1 MPEMSFRPARSMSLG
16 QRLRYELVRHTF
28 STGYRL
34 QFYDALRFLL
44 GNGNPLGVAL
54 RMIAEVHTDFGR
66 HWHPYGDLVDDCLE
80 SLSDNGAGRTLED
93 VLAAWGPLEE
103 AALISAG
110 MRSGK
115 LPETLLQA
123 SKLVEARRRIL
134 TLVGKMSLYPLLLFC
149 LGGGMLVINGAYLIP
164 TLRKISDPKNWSGAL
179 GFMHLLANFTDKQG
193 AAVVS
198 AVAIMMG
205 LVLWSI
211 PRWRGR
217 LRRIADNM
225 VPWSVYQDIQGAVFL
240 MNMAALLRA
249 NVQTLAALQILL
261 PFSSPWLQE
270 RLGSIIARVEQG
282 DHLGKALRNSGYQF
296 PSKEAANY
304 LSLLTEGDGAP
315 DIIGRYGDRWLEQ
328 TLERVNKRAIV
339 VMFFSLLLIF
349 SFFLLILSTVMQIQD
364 MTSDSM
370 Q

>member
-1 MPEMSFRPARSMSLG
+1 MSLG
-16 QRLRYELVRHTF
+16 PRLRYELVRHTF
-28 STGYRL
+28 SIRYRL

-44 GNGNPLGVAL
+44 ENGTPLGTAL
-54 RMIAEVHTDFGR
+54 QMIAEVHTDFGR

-115 LPETLLQA
+115 LPEALLQA
-123 SKLVEARRRIL
+123 GKLVEARRRIL

-164 TLRKISDPKNWSGAL
+164 TLRKLSDPQNWTGAL
-179 GFMHLLANFTDKQG
+179 DFMHALANFTDKQG
-193 AAVVS
+193 VAVVGI
-198 AVAIMMG
+198 VAILAG

-217 LRRIADNM
+217 LRRLADNM
-225 VPWSVYQDIQGAVFL
+225 MPWSVYQDIQGAVFL
-240 MNMAALLRA
+240 INMAALLRA
-249 NVQTLAALQILL
+249 NVQTLEALQILL
-261 PFSSPWLQE
+261 PFSAPWLQE
-270 RLGSIIARVEQG
+270 RLDAIIASVEQG
-282 DHLGKALRNSGYQF
+282 DHLGKALLSSGYQF

-328 TLERVNKRAIV
+328 TLERVNKRVMV
-339 VMFFSLLLIF
+339 VMLFSLLLIF

-370 Q
+370 

>member
-1 MPEMSFRPARSMSLG
+1 MSEMIFRPARNMSLAK
-16 QRLRYELVRHTF
+16 RLRYELVRHTF
-28 STGYRL
+28 SAHYRL
-34 QFYDALRFLL
+34 EFYDALHFLL
-44 GNGNPLGVAL
+44 GNGHPLGAAL
-54 RMIAEVHTDFGR
+54 RMIAEVHTDFGKL
-66 HWHPYGDLVDDCLE
+66 WHPYGDLVDDCLE
-80 SLSDNGAGRTLED
+80 SLSDNGTGRMLED

-115 LPETLLQA
+115 LPEALRQA
-123 SKLVEARRRIL
+123 GKLVEARRRIL
-134 TLVGKMSLYPLLLFC
+134 TLVGKMSLYPLLLLS
-149 LGGGMLVINGAYLIP
+149 LGSGMLGINGMYLIP
-164 TLRKISDPKNWSGAL
+164 TLRKLSDPENWRGAL
-179 GFMHLLANFTDKQG
+179 GFMHAVANVTDKQST
-193 AAVVS
+193 VV
-198 AVAIMMG
+198 VGVIAILVG

-217 LRRIADNM
+217 LRRFADNIM
-225 VPWSVYQDIQGAVFL
+225 PWSVYKNIQGAVFL

-249 NVQTLAALQILL
+249 NVQTLEALQILL

-270 RLGSIIARVEQG
+270 RLDAIIACIEQG
-282 DHLGKALRNSGYQF
+282 DHLGKALRNSGYAF

-315 DIIGRYGDRWLEQ
+315 DIISRYGDRWLEQ
-328 TLERVNKRAIV
+328 TLERVNKRVIG

-349 SFFLLILSTVMQIQD
+349 SFFLLILSMVMQIQD

-370 Q
+370 

>member
-1 MPEMSFRPARSMSLG
+1 MSEKRFRPTRNMLLG

-28 STGYRL
+28 STRYRL

-44 GNGNPLGVAL
+44 ENDTPLGTVL
-54 RMIAEVHTDFGR
+54 QMIAEVHTDFGR

-80 SLSDNGAGRTLED
+80 SLSDNGAGRTFED

-115 LPETLLQA
+115 LPEALLQA
-123 SKLVEARRRIL
+123 GKLVEARRRIL

-164 TLRKISDPKNWSGAL
+164 TLRKLSDPQNWTGAL
-179 GFMHLLANFTDKQG
+179 GFMHVLANFTDKQG
-193 AAVVS
+193 VAAVCM
-198 AVAIMMG
+198 VAILVG
-205 LVLWSI
+205 LVLWSL

-217 LRRIADNM
+217 LRRLADKM
-225 VPWSVYQDIQGAVFL
+225 MPWSVYQDIQGAVFL

-249 NVQTLAALQILL
+249 NVQTLEALQILL

-270 RLGSIIARVEQG
+270 CLDAIIAGVEQG

-328 TLERVNKRAIV
+328 TLERVNKRVMV

-370 Q
+370 

>member
-28 STGYRL
+28 STRYRL
-34 QFYDALRFLL
+34 QFYDGLRFLL
-44 GNGNPLGVAL
+44 ENSKSLGVAL
-54 RMIAEVHTDFGR
+54 RMIAEVHTDFGK

-80 SLSDNGAGRTLED
+80 SLSDNGVGRTLED

-115 LPETLLQA
+115 LPEALIQA

-164 TLRKISDPKNWSGAL
+164 TLRKISDPQNWSGAL

-198 AVAIMMG
+198 AVAILMG

-240 MNMAALLRA
+240 MNIAALLRA

-270 RLGSIIARVEQG
+270 RLGSIIACVEQG

>member
-1 MPEMSFRPARSMSLG
+1 MSEKCFRPARNMSLG

-28 STGYRL
+28 SIRYRL

-44 GNGNPLGVAL
+44 ENGTPLGTAL
-54 RMIAEVHTDFGR
+54 QMIAEVHTDFGR
-66 HWHPYGDLVDDCLE
+66 HWHPYSDLVDDCLD
-80 SLSDNGAGRTLED
+80 SLSDNGAGRTFED

-115 LPETLLQA
+115 LPEALLQA
-123 SKLVEARRRIL
+123 GKLVEARRRIL
-134 TLVGKMSLYPLLLFC
+134 ILVGKMSLYPLLLFC

-164 TLRKISDPKNWSGAL
+164 TLRKLSDPQNWTGAL
-179 GFMHLLANFTDKQG
+179 GFMHALANFTDKQG
-193 AAVVS
+193 VAFVGM
-198 AVAIMMG
+198 VAILAG
-205 LVLWSI
+205 QVLWSI

-217 LRRIADNM
+217 LRRLADSM

-240 MNMAALLRA
+240 MNMTALLRA
-249 NVQTLAALQILL
+249 NVQTLEALQILL

-270 RLGSIIARVEQG
+270 RLDAIIAGVEQG
-282 DHLGKALRNSGYQF
+282 EHLGKALRNSGYQF

-328 TLERVNKRAIV
+328 TLERVNKRVMV
-339 VMFFSLLLIF
+339 VMLFSLLLIF

-370 Q
+370 